1 MIPKHS
7 QLYSLAWPGAATP
20 PGTSGPPFLSL
31 LTFPGPCHC
40 RNRSS
45 PDDSLVRNLLSTRAW
60 HSKSSHFLSPPP
72 QKKDLPQQQLC
83 GPSKHDNLSLMPSW
97 VTWAGW
103 YHAQVH
109 CQHAPSLGKYH
120 RTLYSKNTLVFSH
133 IPLPSKR
140 HRFAW
145 SLSGF
150 ESKRIPQ
157 NTRQKADSSLL
168 QIILFHKLFQF
179 DCVHTSVVFTDLK
192 HAGKCVYWRNIPYTG
207 KFQANI
213 CGKQFS
219 KLQTQIFIPEE
230 GCYKS
235 SQRTETYHVTSVS
248 SQLEGRPADLWTKN
262 PSERCWECL
271 IKSWRVYGQIKTQR
285 GGRTKFMKHATHCN
299 HLISVPITF
308 AGQRSTLLAWHNSSK
323 VWVKCNVF
331 LSVCLANEQ
340 QCTHSGQHFAGYTLR
355 NRGSWWWP
363 PSLN

>member
-1 MIPKHS
+1 MVGKGHKEAARNS
-7 QLYSLAWPGAATP
+7 CTHWPGQGLP
-20 PGTSGPPFLSL
+20 PHQEHRVSPSSVCSPLLGYVTAEIGQVL
-31 LTFPGPCHC
+31 LTPRCPTCWAPG
-40 RNRSS
+40 
-45 PDDSLVRNLLSTRAW
+45 LGRAIN
-60 HSKSSHFLSPPP
+60 SISYLRPP
-72 QKKDLPQQQLC
+72 QKDLPQQQLC
-83 GPSKHDNLSLMPSW
+83 GPPRYGNLSLMPSW

-109 CQHAPSLGKYH
+109 CQHAASMDKH
-120 RTLYSKNTLVFSH
+120 HCTLYSKSTLLFSH
-133 IPLPSKR
+133 IPPPPKR
-140 HRFAW
+140 HRLAW

-150 ESKRIPQ
+150 ELKCIPW
-157 NTRQKADSSLL
+157 NARQKADSSLL

-262 PSERCWECL
+262 PSERCWERL
-271 IKSWRVYGQIKTQR
+271 IKSWCVYGQIKTQR
-285 GGRTKFMKHATHCN
+285 GGRTKFMKQATHCN

-308 AGQRSTLLAWHNSSK
+308 GGQGSTLLAWHNSSK
-323 VWVKCNVF
+323 VRVKCSVF
-331 LSVCLANEQ
+331 LSVYLANEQ
-340 QCTHSGQHFAGYTLR
+340 QWYSLR
-355 NRGSWWWP
+355 TAFCRLYP
-363 PSLN
+363 